1 MCLDGI
7 PWNAGCF
14 MSLTET
20 QLHHSDVLSDRT
32 LLRRFVLDGDESAFG
47 EIVQRHSGLVM
58 SVCFRVT
65 GQQSDADDA
74 FQATFLALAQRPAG
88 IDNVLSLAGWLYS
101 VAWRTSV
108 RVVRLRRRRMM
119 EALPAEPAAQDS
131 DPLKTIAEASDLA
144 ALDEE
149 LNELPQKYRDV
160 LVMNYLAQQTS
171 QQIADQLNESKG
183 AVDGR
188 LREAKRL
195 LRVRL
200 ARRGVEVGALTVAAS
215 LTQSAVAAPTLIAKT
230 QALASVVAG
239 TSGAASAYTTQELLK
254 LKTLSSAGATIM
266 TTKITLAVTA
276 GCAMLIGGLGM
287 SRLDAFPTGSGQEP
301 VVALDARAEGGDEVN
316 AGGATVAGP
325 VEGPSQEGAA
335 AGGGGASGGPGAS
348 GGGLAAGPVGQEGAG
363 SSRGGG
369 VPGQSGSV
377 VGALPP
383 GGSAGLASGMP
394 GMGGPGAGMMGA
406 SGMGAD
412 GAGMSMGA
420 GMGPIAAN
428 SNLAFARSMDRT
440 AESQMIRRLGTEQS
454 PELSFAG
461 EQPLAT
467 VLSALSTHLETRIVI
482 DTKDPS
488 GELSASSLS
497 EIMVRDIEIPQGTM
511 SIAAVLDEIL
521 SKSESV
527 ELTWIVRNGQVVI
540 TTEEGS
546 ELPENLILHSYDISA
561 LRDLQM
567 TTPQVPAMPAGGLGG
582 GGGGFGSVADP
593 QMGMGAYA
601 PSYSPT
607 TSLNP
612 QETPPGAGAVPG
624 GMPPG
629 MGAPGGMS
637 GGGMGGMGVGLGTP
651 AELTTWE
658 ARTIAA
664 IIDLTSPPCMWVQ
677 NGEQIGTMVVVGNRL
692 VVRQTRKGHQLVSE
706 AIEQL
711 EEAAKSRTP
720 VPPNMGAMGGG
731 ASVGFGG
738 GVGPWLGSPGMGA
751 GTLRRQTGAAPTY

>member
-1 MCLDGI
+1 
-7 PWNAGCF
+7 
-14 MSLTET
+14 
-20 QLHHSDVLSDRT
+20 
-32 LLRRFVLDGDESAFG
+32 
-47 EIVQRHSGLVM
+47 
-58 SVCFRVT
+58 
-65 GQQSDADDA
+65 
-74 FQATFLALAQRPAG
+74 
-88 IDNVLSLAGWLYS
+88 
-101 VAWRTSV
+101 
-108 RVVRLRRRRMM
+108 MM
-119 EALPAEPAAQDS
+119 EALPAEPAVLDS

-200 ARRGVEVGALTVAAS
+200 ARRGVEVGALTVAAT
-215 LTQSAVAAPTLIAKT
+215 LAQSAVAAPALIAKT

-239 TSGAASAYTTQELLK
+239 TTGAASAFTTQELLK

-266 TTKITLAVTA
+266 TTKITLAVAA

-287 SRLDAFPTGSGQEP
+287 SRLDAFPSGSGQEP

-316 AGGATVAGP
+316 AGGQAVAGP

-335 AGGGGASGGPGAS
+335 SSGGDASGSGFGATFGGGAGLDPASSSGGAGGSIGQDAGGTGPGAS
-348 GGGLAAGPVGQEGAG
+348 GSAAGAIQPGRGLSGGGGGMMGAG
-363 SSRGGG
+363 M
-369 VPGQSGSV
+369 
-377 VGALPP
+377 
-383 GGSAGLASGMP
+383 MP
-394 GMGGPGAGMMGA
+394 GMGGPGMGGPGMGGPGMGGPGMGGPGMMG
-406 SGMGAD
+406 SGMGPV
-412 GAGMSMGA
+412 S
-420 GMGPIAAN
+420 AN

-454 PELSFAG
+454 PELNFAG
-461 EQPLAT
+461 EQPLMT
-467 VLSALSTHLETRIVI
+467 ILGALSTHLETRIVI

-488 GELSASSLS
+488 GELSPTILS

-511 SIAAVLDEIL
+511 SVAAVLDEVL
-521 SKSESV
+521 SHSESV

-540 TTEEGS
+540 TTEACS

-567 TTPQVPAMPAGGLGG
+567 TTPQVPAMPPGGMGG

-593 QMGMGAYA
+593 QMGLG
-601 PSYSPT
+601 SYPPGYT
-607 TSLNP
+607 PATSLNP
-612 QETPPGAGAVPG
+612 QETPGAG

-629 MGAPGGMS
+629 QAAPGGMS
-637 GGGMGGMGVGLGTP
+637 MGGGGGMGGGGYGGTQP
-651 AELTTWE
+651 TMWE
-658 ARTIAA
+658 GNVVLA

-677 NGEQIGTMVVVGNRL
+677 NGDQIGTMVVVGNRL

-711 EEAAKSRTP
+711 EEAAKSRAP
-720 VPPNMGAMGGG
+720 VQPTMGM
-731 ASVGFGG
+731 GG
-738 GVGPWLGSPGMGA
+738 GVGPFGGRGMGA
-751 GTLRRQTGAAPTY
+751 GGMGAGMPGGSGSAREETAY

>member
-1 MCLDGI
+1 
-7 PWNAGCF
+7 
-14 MSLTET
+14 MSPTET
-20 QLHHSDVLSDRT
+20 QLNHSDVLSDRT
-32 LLRRFVLDGDESAFG
+32 LLRRFVLDGDESAFA

-88 IDNVLSLAGWLYS
+88 IDNLLSLAGWLYS

-200 ARRGVEVGALTVAAS
+200 ARRGVEVGALMVAAS
-215 LTQSAVAAPTLIAKT
+215 LTQSAVAAPALIAKT

-239 TSGAASAYTTQELLK
+239 TSGAASVYTTQELLK

-316 AGGATVAGP
+316 ASGAAVAGS

-335 AGGGGASGGPGAS
+335 AGGGGGGESGGLGAS

-363 SSRGGG
+363 SSLGGG

-377 VGALPP
+377 VGGLPP
-383 GGSAGLASGMP
+383 GGSAGLTGGFP
-394 GMGGPGAGMMGA
+394 GMGGPGGGMMRP
-406 SGMGAD
+406 SGMG
-412 GAGMSMGA
+412 GPGMGSMAGMGMGA

-461 EQPLAT
+461 EQPLAAI
-467 VLSALSTHLETRIVI
+467 LRALSTHLETRIVI
-482 DTKDPS
+482 DSKDPS
-488 GELSASSLS
+488 GELGASSLS

-511 SIAAVLDEIL
+511 SIAAVLDEVL
-521 SKSESV
+521 SQSESV

-540 TTEEGS
+540 TTEESS

-561 LRDLQM
+561 LRDSQM
-567 TTPQVPAMPAGGLGG
+567 TAPQAPAMPRGGLG

-593 QMGMGAYA
+593 QMGMGGYA
-601 PSYSPT
+601 PGYSPT
-607 TSLNP
+607 TSRNP
-612 QETPPGAGAVPG
+612 QEATPG
-624 GMPPG
+624 GGGMSGSPSPG
-629 MGAPGGMS
+629 MGAPGGM
-637 GGGMGGMGVGLGTP
+637 GGGMGMGAGGLGGGMGSGMRPMSGYSS
-651 AELTTWE
+651 WE
-658 ARTIAA
+658 DSTITA

-677 NGEQIGTMVVVGNRL
+677 NGDQIGTMVIVGNRL

-720 VPPNMGAMGGG
+720 VQPNMGAMGGG
-731 ASVGFGG
+731 AGVGFGDG
-738 GVGPWLGSPGMGA
+738 AGVWLGSPGMGA
-751 GTLRRQTGAAPTY
+751 GTIGNTGRTY